1 MMLPVVK
8 QYNSNIR
15 AVGTKIPE
23 TIEFLKLYSQHFDIS
38 YVREKIVDD
47 NVFNIGN
54 LRTIKNLFA
63 TLKSRYAFDNEF
75 YKVKN
80 LTDIANSNLDIEIV
94 KTIIFLYFAQYEY
107 AVFDVMTECIF
118 PLKQNKFNKVNG
130 STILSFFEEKK
141 DEHPEY
147 CLWSKNSREIF
158 ASMMLTS
165 ARDFGFLEKK
175 NNKEFIISN
184 RLLPLETVGYLLYY
198 IKQFEENIIKS
209 QYLKLYLITQEELV
223 FYLNE
228 LSRAGFLEYSE
239 NKDGVEIMFTYNSL
253 DEFIKQI
260 ISR

>member
-1 MMLPVVK
+1 MLPIVK

-38 YVREKIVDD
+38 YVKEKIVND

-54 LRTIKNLFA
+54 LRTIKNLFT

-80 LTDIANSNLDIEIV
+80 LTDIANSNLDIETI

-107 AVFDVMTECIF
+107 AVFDVMTKCIF

-130 STILSFFEEKK
+130 STILSFFEENKE
-141 DEHPEY
+141 EHPEY
-147 CLWSKNSREIF
+147 FSWSKNSREIF

-175 NNKEFIISN
+175 NNKEYVISN
-184 RLLPLETVGYLLYY
+184 RLLPLETVGYVLYY
-198 IKQFEENIIKS
+198 IKQFEENIINS
-209 QYLKLYLITQEELV
+209 QYLKLYLITQDELV
-223 FYLNE
+223 FYLDE
-228 LSRAGFLEYSE
+228 LSKVDLLEYKE
-239 NKDGVEIMFTYNSL
+239 NKDDIEIVFTYNSL
-253 DEFIKQI
+253 DEFIKHI